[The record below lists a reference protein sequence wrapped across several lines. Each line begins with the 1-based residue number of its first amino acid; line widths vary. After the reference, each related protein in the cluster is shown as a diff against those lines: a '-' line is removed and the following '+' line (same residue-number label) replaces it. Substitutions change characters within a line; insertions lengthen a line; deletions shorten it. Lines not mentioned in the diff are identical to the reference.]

1 MKPRA
6 GLPRG
11 ATAALAAAVAAAL
24 LAAPLAAQ
32 ARDERTATVGMR
44 AVVEGVVLP
53 GTELV
58 PAPTT
63 LKAPLALRVLRTWP
77 HGELLRYDVEWTA
90 LEPGRYDLAKA
101 LVRKDGS
108 PLAGLPEVWVEAT
121 SVLAKDVREVSE
133 PPPVAPQRLD
143 GYARLQWTL
152 GALWG
157 IGLLAILFVGRKRKA
172 APTAAAAAPTLA
184 DRLRPLCE
192 AVARGDA
199 SSGAKAELE
208 RLLVAFWRQRLGL
221 GEQKADAAIAAIKAH
236 AEAGALLR
244 AVELWLHAP
253 AAQAPADL
261 PGLLAPYRVAP
272 DRVAP
277 DRVIPDRAVAAPG
290 PAGEAR

>member
-1 MKPRA
+1 MNRRA
-6 GLPRG
+6 VRV
-11 ATAALAAAVAAAL
+11 AAAAAAL
-24 LAAPLAAQ
+24 LAAAPARGQ
-32 ARDERTATVGMR
+32 KRDERTAVVGMR
-44 AVVEGVVLP
+44 AVVEQVVLP
-53 GTELV
+53 GTELA

-77 HGELLRYDVEWTA
+77 HGEMLRYDFEWTA

-108 PLAGLPEVWVEAT
+108 ALLGLPEVWVEAT
-121 SVLAKDVREVSE
+121 SVLPKDAREVSE
-133 PPPVAPQRLD
+133 PEPVAPQRLD

-157 IGLLAILFVGRKRKA
+157 VGLLAILFVGRPRRA
-172 APTAAAAAPTLA
+172 AAVAAAAPPPLA

-208 RLLVAFWRQRLGL
+208 RLLVAFWRERLGL
-221 GEQKADAAIAAIKAH
+221 GGQKADAAIAAVKAH

-253 AAQAPADL
+253 APQAPADL
-261 PGLLAPYRVAP
+261 PALLAPY
-272 DRVAP
+272 
-277 DRVIPDRAVAAPG
+277 RAVAAPG

>member
-1 MKPRA
+1 MNARA
-6 GLPRG
+6 SCPRG
-11 ATAALAAAVAAAL
+11 TNAALVAAAVAAL

-32 ARDERTATVGMR
+32 ARDERAATVGMR
-44 AVVEGVVLP
+44 AVVEGVVIP

-77 HGELLRYDVEWTA
+77 HGELLRYDFEWTA

-108 PLAGLPEVWVEAT
+108 ALAGLPEVWVEAA
-121 SVLAKDVREVSE
+121 SVLPKDAREVSE

-143 GYARLQWTL
+143 GYTRLQWTL
-152 GALWG
+152 GALWAV
-157 IGLLAILFVGRKRKA
+157 GLLAILFVGRKRKA
-172 APTAAAAAPTLA
+172 APPAAAAAPTLA

-221 GEQKADAAIAAIKAH
+221 GDQKADAAIAAVKAH

-253 AAQAPADL
+253 APQAPADL
-261 PGLLAPYRVAP
+261 PALLAPYRVVPEGA
-272 DRVAP
+272 ASE
-277 DRVIPDRAVAAPG
+277 RAVAGPG
-290 PAGEAR
+290 PAGETR